1 MATVSSKN
9 MRKVLWLKEGTDK
22 VLVVSKR
29 GQGH

>member
-22 VLVVSKR
+22 VLVVLKR